1 MKGSNTTFSETCAA
15 WMDSFSRFY
24 SHLTACYTERSRR
37 GKLNA
42 THLLSCTVVS
52 LTTGQ
57 DAATPSFEIIQDQPT
72 WTRAPSPA
80 HAFRSRTRTPSPL
93 EKRRVKKSFADSLRN
108 LTTRTL
114 RSRKSSPRRNV
125 RISSPTNFR
134 HVYSHSHQFSADAF
148 EYAAPATRRPP
159 PFQPLQ
165 VGVPKDPSP
174 IFPDFDPE
182 VATPPPV
189 ARLRDEDGFYLR
201 RCPSTLSFH
210 VPRRPAGGSPRSPP
224 QLART
229 KTASPPPPDVPPK
242 SRARAN
248 TAPEAMDHLKE
259 RIAEAM
265 LEKERLQEM
274 IEDVIERQSVYLGS
288 RPSTSHSMATQLRSS
303 MLSFPPVTAAS

>member
-1 MKGSNTTFSETCAA
+1 MDGFVFEVLLAFHGVLYREVTTRYVECQRTVGPYCCKSN
-15 WMDSFSRFY
+15 MR
-24 SHLTACYTERSRR
+24 
-37 GKLNA
+37 
-42 THLLSCTVVS
+42 
-52 LTTGQ
+52 Q

-72 WTRAPSPA
+72 WARAPSPA
-80 HAFRSRTRTPSPL
+80 HAFRSRTRTSSSL
-93 EKRRVKKSFADSLRN
+93 EKRRVKQSFAASLRN

-114 RSRKSSPRRNV
+114 RSRKASPRRNI

-165 VGVPKDPSP
+165 VGVPKEHSP
-174 IFPDFDPE
+174 IFPDFEPE

-201 RCPSTLSFH
+201 RSPSTLSFH
-210 VPRRPAGGSPRSPP
+210 IPRRPAAGSPRGSPR
-224 QLART
+224 LTRT
-229 KTASPPPPDVPPK
+229 KTESPPPPDVPPK
-242 SRARAN
+242 SRARAY
-248 TAPEAMDHLKE
+248 TAPEAVDHLKE

-274 IEDVIERQSVYLGS
+274 IDDVVERQSIYLGS
-288 RPSTSHSMATQLRSS
+288 RPSTSHSMVTQLQSS
-303 MLSFPPVTAAS
+303 MSPFPIIAAA